1 MLPDAAED
9 KTCEVDRN
17 YIKPENLL
25 YHNLLSVQA
34 VLQGVSWQDRLRAGV
49 RHGGSLRLKNQP
61 GNLFLQMS
69 LRISHVTSPDQV
81 GKQVTIRGW
90 VYRLRKQK
98 EKAFVLVRDDRG
110 GVIQCIFPTEMAE
123 SLTIESSIEVTGT
136 VSQDSRAPEG
146 GYEIKGE
153 RVRIFNIA
161 ETDYPIGEYQSDELL
176 LDKRHL
182 ALRTRKM
189 VAMAKIR
196 ATVLDLGRRWFV
208 ENGWME
214 VTAPT
219 IVKGAVEGGSTLFKL
234 KYFDGEAYLSQSAQ
248 LYLEAMIFSLGPV
261 WSLTPSF
268 RAEKSR
274 TVRHLAEFSHLEA
287 EAPWVTLEDILKVQE
302 QLVSYVIQNTIKKG
316 AEELAYL
323 KRDLKDL
330 KKVEPPFERL
340 PYEKAIEI
348 LKSKGFMMAEQDGS
362 RREIRIG
369 DDLNIDSERELT
381 MDAGKPIFVVG
392 YPIAV
397 KPFYVKED
405 TEHMGIGLAADMLA
419 PQGFGEITSGG
430 LREDNIVSIT
440 ERIEKE
446 GLNPAAYDWYLDLRR
461 YGSVPHGGFGLGI
474 ERLMR
479 WITNADDIKDTVL
492 FPRTMSR
499 VSP

>member
-1 MLPDAAED
+1 MVLR
-9 KTCEVDRN
+9 TSQ
-17 YIKPENLL
+17 IK
-25 YHNLLSVQA
+25 
-34 VLQGVSWQDRLRAGV
+34 
-49 RHGGSLRLKNQP
+49 
-61 GNLFLQMS
+61 
-69 LRISHVTSPDQV
+69 SPDYA
-81 GKQVTIRGW
+81 GKEVMVRGW

-98 EKAFVLVRDDRG
+98 ENAFILVRDDRG
-110 GVIQCIFPTEMAE
+110 GVIQCIFPADKVAG
-123 SLTIESSIEVTGT
+123 LTIESSIEVTGT
-136 VSQDSRAPEG
+136 VSQDARAPEG
-146 GYEIKGE
+146 GYEIKGRE
-153 RVRIFNIA
+153 VKVFNVA
-161 ETDYPIGEYQSDELL
+161 GTDYPIGEYQSDELL

-208 ENGWME
+208 DNGWME

-234 KYFDGEAYLSQSAQ
+234 RYFDEEAYLSQSAQ

-302 QLVSYVIQNTIKKG
+302 QLVSYVIQNTIER

-323 KRDLKDL
+323 KRDTADL

-340 PYEKAIEI
+340 PYENAIEI
-348 LKSKGFMMAEQDGS
+348 LRSKGFMVAQEDGS
-362 RREIRIG
+362 EREIRMG

-381 MDAGKPIFVVG
+381 KEASKPIFVIG

-405 TEHMGIGLAADMLA
+405 PDHKGTGLAADMLA
-419 PQGFGEITSGG
+419 PAGFGEITSGG
-430 LREDNIVSIT
+430 LREDDIVSIT
-440 ERIEKE
+440 ERIKKE
-446 GLNPAAYDWYLDLRR
+446 GLDPSAYDWYLDLRK

-499 VSP
+499 VMP

>member
-1 MLPDAAED
+1 MPLR
-9 KTCEVDRN
+9 TSQ
-17 YIKPENLL
+17 IK
-25 YHNLLSVQA
+25 
-34 VLQGVSWQDRLRAGV
+34 
-49 RHGGSLRLKNQP
+49 
-61 GNLFLQMS
+61 
-69 LRISHVTSPDQV
+69 SPDYV
-81 GKQVTIRGW
+81 GKEVTIRGW

-98 EKAFVLVRDDRG
+98 ENAFVLVRDDRG
-110 GVIQCIFPTEMAE
+110 GVVQCIFSADRVAG
-123 SLTIESSIEVTGT
+123 LTIESSVEVTGV
-136 VSQDSRAPEG
+136 VSQDARAPEG
-146 GYEIKGE
+146 GYEIKGKE
-153 RVRIFNIA
+153 VKVFNVA
-161 ETDYPIGEYQSDELL
+161 GADYPIGEYQSDELL

-182 ALRTRKM
+182 ALRTRRM

-208 ENGWME
+208 DNGWME

-234 KYFDGEAYLSQSAQ
+234 KYFDEEAYLSQSAQ

-287 EAPWVTLEDILKVQE
+287 EAPWVTLDDILKVQE
-302 QLVSYVIQNTIKKG
+302 QLVSYIIQNTIRER

-323 KRDLKDL
+323 KRDTTDL

-340 PYEKAIEI
+340 SYDGAIEI
-348 LKSKGFMMAEQDGS
+348 LRSKGFTIAQEDGS
-362 RREIRIG
+362 KREIRAG

-381 MDAGKPIFVVG
+381 KDAEKPVFVVG

-405 TEHMGIGLAADMLA
+405 PDRKGTGLAADMLA
-419 PQGFGEITSGG
+419 PAGFGEITSGG
-430 LREDNIVSIT
+430 LREDDIVSIT
-440 ERIEKE
+440 ERIRKE
-446 GLNPAAYDWYLDLRR
+446 GLNPAAYDWYLDLRK

-499 VSP
+499 VTP

>member
-1 MLPDAAED
+1 
-9 KTCEVDRN
+9 
-17 YIKPENLL
+17 
-25 YHNLLSVQA
+25 
-34 VLQGVSWQDRLRAGV
+34 
-49 RHGGSLRLKNQP
+49 
-61 GNLFLQMS
+61 MS
-69 LRISHVTSPDQV
+69 LRIAQAKSPEFV
-81 GKQVTIRGW
+81 GKEVTIRGW

-98 EKAFVLVRDDRG
+98 ENAFVLVRDDRG
-110 GVIQCIFPTEMAE
+110 GVIQCIFPADKVAG
-123 SLTIESSIEVTGT
+123 LTIESSVEVAGV
-136 VSQDSRAPEG
+136 VSQDARAPEG
-146 GYEIKGE
+146 GYEIKG
-153 RVRIFNIA
+153 RDVRIYNVA
-161 ETDYPIGEYQSDELL
+161 GADYPIGEYQSDELL

-189 VAMAKIR
+189 VAIAKIR

-208 ENGWME
+208 DNGWME

-234 KYFDGEAYLSQSAQ
+234 KYFDEEAYLSQSAQ
-248 LYLEAMIFSLGPV
+248 LYLEAMIFALGPV

-302 QLVSYVIQNTIKKG
+302 QLVSHIIQNTIKQR

-323 KRDLKDL
+323 KRDVVVF

-340 PYEKAIEI
+340 SYSKAIDI
-348 LKSKGFMMAEQDGS
+348 LKAKGFTLTEEDGGK
-362 RREIRIG
+362 REIRVG

-381 MDAGKPIFVVG
+381 KDAGRPIFVIG
-392 YPIAV
+392 YPLSV

-405 TEHMGIGLAADMLA
+405 PDSKGVGLAADMLA
-419 PQGFGEITSGG
+419 PAGFGEITSGG
-430 LREDNIVSIT
+430 LREDDIVSIT
-440 ERIEKE
+440 ERIRKE
-446 GLNPAAYDWYLDLRR
+446 GLNPAAYDWYLDLRK

-479 WITNADDIKDTVL
+479 WIINADDIKDTVL

-499 VSP
+499 VAP

>member
-1 MLPDAAED
+1 
-9 KTCEVDRN
+9 
-17 YIKPENLL
+17 
-25 YHNLLSVQA
+25 
-34 VLQGVSWQDRLRAGV
+34 
-49 RHGGSLRLKNQP
+49 
-61 GNLFLQMS
+61 
-69 LRISHVTSPDQV
+69 
-81 GKQVTIRGW
+81 
-90 VYRLRKQK
+90 
-98 EKAFVLVRDDRG
+98 
-110 GVIQCIFPTEMAE
+110 VIQCIFPADKV
-123 SLTIESSIEVTGT
+123 SRLTIESSIEVTGT
-136 VSQDSRAPEG
+136 VSQDARAPEG
-146 GYEIKGE
+146 GYEIKGKE
-153 RVRIFNIA
+153 VKVFNVA
-161 ETDYPIGEYQSDELL
+161 GADYPIGEYQSDELL

-182 ALRTRKM
+182 ALRTRRM

-196 ATVLDLGRRWFV
+196 ASVLDLGRRWFV
-208 ENGWME
+208 DNDWME

-234 KYFDGEAYLSQSAQ
+234 KYFDEEAYLSQSAQ

-287 EAPWVTLEDILKVQE
+287 EAPWVTLDDILNVQE
-302 QLVSYVIQNTIKKG
+302 QLVSYVIQTTIKERV
-316 AEELAYL
+316 EELAYL
-323 KRDLKDL
+323 KRDVTDL

-340 PYEKAIEI
+340 AYEKAIEI
-348 LKSKGFMMAEQDGS
+348 LRSKGFMITQEDGNK
-362 RREIRIG
+362 REIQSG

-381 MDAGKPIFVVG
+381 KDASKPIFVIG

-405 TEHMGIGLAADMLA
+405 PDKKGTGLTADMLA
-419 PQGFGEITSGG
+419 PAGFGEITSGG
-430 LREDNIVSIT
+430 LREDDIASMT
-440 ERIEKE
+440 GRIRKE
-446 GLNPAAYDWYLDLRR
+446 GLNPAAYDWYLDLRK

-499 VSP
+499 VTP

>member
-1 MLPDAAED
+1 
-9 KTCEVDRN
+9 
-17 YIKPENLL
+17 
-25 YHNLLSVQA
+25 
-34 VLQGVSWQDRLRAGV
+34 
-49 RHGGSLRLKNQP
+49 
-61 GNLFLQMS
+61 MS
-69 LRISHVTSPDQV
+69 LRASQV
-81 GKQVTIRGW
+81 KSQDYAGKEVTIRGW

-98 EKAFVLVRDDRG
+98 ENAFVLVRDDRG
-110 GVIQCIFPTEMAE
+110 GVIQCVFPVDRVA
-123 SLTIESSIEVTGT
+123 SLTIESSVEVTGT
-136 VSQDSRAPEG
+136 VSQDPRAPEG
-146 GYEIKGE
+146 GYEIRGKQLKVYNVAG
-153 RVRIFNIA
+153 A
-161 ETDYPIGEYQSDELL
+161 DYPIGEYQSDELL

-182 ALRTRKM
+182 ALRTRRM

-196 ATVLDLGRRWFV
+196 ATVLDYGRRWFV
-208 ENGWME
+208 ENDWME

-234 KYFDGEAYLSQSAQ
+234 KYFDEEAYLSQSAQ

-287 EAPWVTLEDILKVQE
+287 EAPWITLDDILKVQE
-302 QLVSYVIQNTIKKG
+302 QLVSYVIQNTVRER

-323 KRDLKDL
+323 KRDVADL

-340 PYEKAIEI
+340 PYENAIDI
-348 LKSKGFMMAEQDGS
+348 LRTKGFTIVQENGS
-362 RREIRIG
+362 KREIRVG
-369 DDLNIDSERELT
+369 DDLNVDSERELT
-381 MDAGKPIFVVG
+381 KNASKPVFVVG

-405 TEHMGIGLAADMLA
+405 PERKGVGLAADMLA

-430 LREDNIVSIT
+430 LREDDIVSMT
-440 ERIEKE
+440 ERIKKE
-446 GLNPAAYDWYLDLRR
+446 GLNPAAYDWYLDLRK

-479 WITNADDIKDTVL
+479 WITNVDDIKDTVL

-499 VSP
+499 VTP

>member
-1 MLPDAAED
+1 MPLRASQ
-9 KTCEVDRN
+9 
-17 YIKPENLL
+17 IKSPEN
-25 YHNLLSVQA
+25 
-34 VLQGVSWQDRLRAGV
+34 
-49 RHGGSLRLKNQP
+49 
-61 GNLFLQMS
+61 
-69 LRISHVTSPDQV
+69 I
-81 GKQVTIRGW
+81 GKEVTIRGW
-90 VYRLRKQK
+90 VHRLRKQK
-98 EKAFVLVRDDRG
+98 ENAFVLVRDDRG
-110 GVIQCIFPTEMAE
+110 GVIQCIFSADQVAG
-123 SLTIESSIEVTGT
+123 LTIESSIEVMGV
-136 VSQDSRAPEG
+136 VSQDARAPEG
-146 GYEIKGE
+146 GYEIKGKNIK
-153 RVRIFNIA
+153 VFNVA
-161 ETDYPIGEYQSDELL
+161 GTDYPIGEYQSDELL

-189 VAMAKIR
+189 IAMAKIR
-196 ATVLDLGRRWFV
+196 ATVLDHGRRWFV
-208 ENGWME
+208 DNDWME

-234 KYFDGEAYLSQSAQ
+234 KYFDEEAYLSQSAQ

-287 EAPWVTLEDILKVQE
+287 EAPWVSLEDILKVQE
-302 QLVSYVIQNTIKKG
+302 QLVSHVIQSTIKER

-323 KRDLKDL
+323 KRDITDL

-340 PYEKAIEI
+340 PYVKAIEI
-348 LKSKGFMMAEQDGS
+348 LSSNGFTIAQEDGS
-362 RREIRIG
+362 KREIRAG

-381 MDAGKPIFVVG
+381 KDADKPIFVVG

-405 TEHMGIGLAADMLA
+405 PDHAGVGLAADMLA
-419 PQGFGEITSGG
+419 PAGFGEITSGG
-430 LREDNIVSIT
+430 LREDNIVSMT
-440 ERIEKE
+440 ERIKKE

-479 WITNADDIKDTVL
+479 WITNVDDIKDTVL

-499 VSP
+499 VTP